1 MHIFEHLGK
10 RQIPIEMGERLSAR
24 PRVVIIGL
32 CAVAAWGLVLGLG
45 AILLRIS
52 GY

>member
-1 MHIFEHLGK
+1 MHFVEHSGK
-10 RQIPIEMGERLSAR
+10 RQIPIETGLRSSVRAT
-24 PRVVIIGL
+24 VVIIAL

-45 AILLRIS
+45 ATLLSIS